1 MHLDTNTQHRH
12 WTNFLFTPQKI
23 KKVPRLRELV
33 PTTLRLLPQLRQ
45 SSRKF
50 VSTCGAGYDPSLH
63 LAPSAPAAPLPIV
76 TRTMGTPPVLLCVL
90 LTPQIVLHVGLNYV
104 AQFYN

>member
-76 TRTMGTPPVLLCVL
+76 TRDNGDASRVALCTTDSADSIARWSQL
-90 LTPQIVLHVGLNYV
+90 CSTIL
-104 AQFYN
+104 